1 MINEWTW
8 LLHKSGLDCGTA
20 EGDVSPPQR
29 QPSTPPAPAAIPS
42 PADAP
47 VPADKDEY
55 SNCSADDGEDDSD
68 SDCVEP
74 TSAKRR
80 EWTEDD
86 DAALVAALR
95 AGQKAYTIKIGG
107 RSKGAASKRLSRARE
122 DGTGSPVLR
131 EYLEETCPEYVYKP
145 SHRQRSNGWSA
156 EEDQTFIRAH
166 KEGKTWKKIAAMLPG
181 RTHDAV
187 RQRLKNVRQQGNGTA
202 ALRAYAAEIP
212 LPQHSIS
219 PPLGQWKRIKLSSE
233 PTRRAKQFRRSRQC
247 FLGEQKVLCGAD
259 GVGQISKRVAQQ
271 LSENMQLKTIKY
283 NGLFCIDMFFY

>member
-212 LPQHSIS
+212 LPQHKPSSWSVEEDKTFIRAHKKGKTVQEIAAMLPGRTES
-219 PPLGQWKRIKLSSE
+219 AVRGRWGRANIGKSGTAALREYAAENNKIQWPSL
-233 PTRRAKQFRRSRQC
+233 
-247 FLGEQKVLCGAD
+247 
-259 GVGQISKRVAQQ
+259 
-271 LSENMQLKTIKY
+271 Y
-283 NGLFCIDMFFY
+283 